1 MSNRADTDFDV
12 VVIGGGHAGVEAAT
26 AAARMGVR
34 TALVSFARD
43 TIGAMSCN
51 PAIGGL
57 GKGHLVRE
65 VDAFDGLIA
74 RAADDAAIHYRMLNA
89 SKGAAVQGPRIQADR
104 KLFKASIHR
113 QVAATPNLTVIE
125 GEAAAL
131 RFQTGSERKVAGLD
145 LSDGTAL
152 AAKAVILCTGTFLGG
167 TLFRGEERLTGGR
180 IGEQSALKLAA
191 QVRGAGLPM
200 ARLKTGTPPRLDG
213 RTINWAVLDE
223 QGSDGE
229 SWTMSAMTPRRNVPQ
244 LFCAITRTNAQTHDI
259 IRGGLDRSPLFG
271 GAIQGQ
277 GPRYCP
283 SIEDKIFRF
292 GDREGHQV
300 FLEPEGLDSHLI
312 YPNGISTSL
321 PTDVQLAMVRSMQ
334 GLEAVE
340 MVVPGYAV
348 EYDYI
353 DPRALDRTLAV
364 REFEGLY
371 CAGQINGTTGYEEAA
386 AQGLVAGMG
395 AACAVLRREMPAL
408 DRSNS
413 YIAVMVDDLVLH
425 GVTEP
430 YRMLTARAEYRLRLR
445 ADNAATRLTPL
456 AIEAG
461 VASPERQS
469 HYQAY
474 TDEKSRLLA
483 FTQTQLTAEQLIQ
496 SGIAV
501 KRDSGKMAMLEWL
514 RFPEVRLSELL
525 HVPRETQ
532 LPNDDA
538 SASWAEEVVSEVE
551 QDGRYAPY
559 VDRQAAE
566 LRDLAANERI
576 TIPAT
581 IDYRAISGLSNEM
594 VERLHS
600 ARPETLAAAGRI
612 RGITPAALAAIL
624 VHAKR
629 AQSGDKRAA

>member
-1 MSNRADTDFDV
+1 MSEFDV
-12 VVIGGGHAGVEAAT
+12 LVIGGGHAGVEAAA
-26 AAARMGVR
+26 AAARMGAR
-34 TALVSFARD
+34 AGLVSFARD

-113 QVAATPNLTVIE
+113 QVAATPNLTVVE

-131 RFQTGSERKVAGLD
+131 RFAPGSESRIAGID
-145 LSDGTAL
+145 LADGSAL
-152 AAKAVILCTGTFLGG
+152 VAKAVILCTGTFLGG

-180 IGEQSALKLAA
+180 IGEDSALKLAE
-191 QVRGAGLPM
+191 QIRGAGLPM

-213 RTINWAVLDE
+213 RTINWAQLEE
-223 QGSDGE
+223 QPSDGE
-229 SWTMSAMTPRRNVPQ
+229 SWTMSAMTPRRHVPQ
-244 LFCAITRTNAQTHDI
+244 LYCAITRTNAATHEI

-300 FLEPEGLDSHLI
+300 FLEPEGLESHLI

-321 PTDVQLAMVRSMQ
+321 PTDVQLAMLRSMA

-348 EYDYI
+348 EYDHI

-364 REFEGLY
+364 RGLPGLY

-395 AACAVLRREMPAL
+395 AACAVLGREFPAL

-445 ADNAATRLTPL
+445 ADNAGTRLTPL
-456 AIEAG
+456 GIEAG
-461 VASPERQS
+461 AVGEDRRIAFDKREERK
-469 HYQAY
+469 A
-474 TDEKSRLLA
+474 RLRDALSESV
-483 FTQTQLTAEQLIQ
+483 TADQLIGA
-496 SGIAV
+496 GINV
-501 KRDSGKMAMLEWL
+501 KRDSGKMPLLDWL
-514 RFPEVRLSELL
+514 RFPDVQLVDLVDVS
-525 HVPRETQ
+525 RETIDEGDES
-532 LPNDDA
+532 LIG
-538 SASWAEEVVSEVE
+538 ELE
-551 QDGRYAPY
+551 QDRRYAPY

-576 TIPAT
+576 PIPAE
-581 IDYRAISGLSNEM
+581 IDYRGIAGLSNEM
-594 VERLHS
+594 VERLS
-600 ARPETLAAAGRI
+600 TARPETLAAASRI

-629 AQSGDKRAA
+629 AAQKRAA